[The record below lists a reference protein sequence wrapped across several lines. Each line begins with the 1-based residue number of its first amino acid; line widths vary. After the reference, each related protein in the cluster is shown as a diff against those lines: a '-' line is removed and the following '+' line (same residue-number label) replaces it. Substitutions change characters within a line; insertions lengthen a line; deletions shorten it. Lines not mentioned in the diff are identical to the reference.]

1 MNKESSIVWLSD
13 PGKGLVKNVRE
24 GQIRMAKHVEAC
36 IEEGGIVIVQGGT
49 GTGKGMASLVPLC
62 ASGKVR
68 RAVYSTAKK
77 TLQRQILD
85 DIPVVSELVKAR
97 KYAKR
102 VGKSNYACAVRAE
115 EFREEHAHRFD
126 PTQVAE
132 FFAWMGTTEFDELS
146 EYGYKLP
153 FESYVRVSEC
163 LKHQCPKRRECGYLD
178 SMQAAREAEILVV
191 NHALLAY
198 DLAVGG
204 GKVLGKYDV
213 LVIDEAHQATE
224 AFRSA
229 HTLRWHPAQ
238 SRSLEFGMKVD
249 SRLKF
254 PQDLHEVY
262 KEIGAHLNHAKDGAY
277 RVLGRDTET
286 LFGDMSDELITIK
299 EQLMD
304 YGLWSDPSGEDTTE
318 LDERP
323 ELTPEAARVL
333 AKSRVVAT
341 QVARL
346 LKLTKVLLAEP
357 ETQYDPETGD
367 ALPRGKE
374 GVEYLTYV
382 ERQKDGPGELVVT
395 PIEVGPLVAPSLHK
409 IGKVVITSATIA
421 TGTNPDVAFDYTM
434 RQFGLTS
441 TTVKVKDIVSS
452 PFDYKN
458 CATLYVDRNAPPKPS
473 WQEKDRYAAWYFDM
487 GARMHKFLLASKGG
501 AFILCASRED
511 LEGFADALRN
521 YTTPEYRLGIQERS
535 DDASVAWFKEDP
547 RSVLLGLKS
556 LWEGVDV
563 PGMGLRLVIVPR
575 LPFPHQGDI
584 LLQTRKERYGRSL
597 LRQGIAADKLGYR
610 TFSAF
615 DLNICAQELA
625 QGFGRLIRREK
636 DMGMA
641 VCLDNRLVTK
651 PYANLL
657 QASIPIPLGDSDEER
672 MLRLCRMYAKAAIR

>member
-1 MNKESSIVWLSD
+1 MSSIVWLSD
-13 PGKGLVKNVRE
+13 PGKGLVKRVRP

-36 IEEGGIVIVQGGT
+36 VEEGGIVIVQGGT

-85 DIPVVSELVKAR
+85 DLPVVSAHVKER
-97 KYAKR
+97 RYAKR
-102 VGKSNYACAVRAE
+102 VGKGNYACAVRAE
-115 EFREEHAHRFD
+115 EFREEQAHRFD

-132 FFAWMGTTEFDELS
+132 FFEWMGTTDYDELA
-146 EYGYKLP
+146 EYKYKLP
-153 FESYVRVSEC
+153 FEAHVRVSEC

-178 SMQAAREAEILVV
+178 SIQAAREAEILVV

-204 GKVLGKYDV
+204 GKVLGQYDA

-249 SRLKF
+249 PRLKF
-254 PQDLHEVY
+254 PQELHDIY
-262 KEIGAHLNHAKDGAY
+262 KEIGHQLGGARDGHF
-277 RVLGRDTET
+277 RVLGRGAEEP
-286 LFGDMSDELITIK
+286 FRDMQEALLGVK
-299 EQLMD
+299 EQLID
-304 YGLWSDPSGEDTTE
+304 LGLWSEPTEERTECDTEGEE
-318 LDERP
+318 LGP
-323 ELTPEAARVL
+323 EEARAVART
-333 AKSRVVAT
+333 RIVAS
-341 QVARL
+341 QVSRL

-367 ALPRGKE
+367 ALPRGKD

-382 ERQKDGPGELVVT
+382 ERQKEGPGELVVT
-395 PIEVGPLVAPSLHK
+395 PIEVGPLVAPGLRK

-421 TGTNPDVAFDYTM
+421 TGNNPDVAFDYTM
-434 RQFGLTS
+434 RQFGLTDS
-441 TTVKVKDIVSS
+441 MVRAKDIVPS
-452 PFDYKN
+452 PFNYND
-458 CATLYVDRNAPPKPS
+458 CAVLHVDRSAPLKPTGP
-473 WQEKDRYAAWYFDM
+473 
-487 GARMHKFLLASKGG
+487 GARENLGPWFKDIGARIHKFLLASKGG

-511 LEGFADALRN
+511 LEGIADALRN
-521 YTTPEYRLGIQERS
+521 YTTNEYRLGIQERS
-535 DDASVAWFKEDP
+535 DDDSVAWFKSDP

-575 LPFPHQGDI
+575 LPFPNQGDV
-584 LLQTRKERYGRSL
+584 LLQTRKERYGRAL
-597 LRQGIAADKLGYR
+597 VRQGVEQSKLGYR

-615 DLNICAQELA
+615 DVNICAQELA
-625 QGFGRLIRREK
+625 QGFGRLIRREN
-636 DMGMA
+636 DMGTA
-641 VCLDNRLVTK
+641 VCLDHRLVTK
-651 PYANLL
+651 PYAGIL
-657 QASIPIPLGDSDEER
+657 QASIPIPLGPDDEDR
-672 MLRLCRMYAKAAIR
+672 VLRNVAMLAKAAGVK